1 MNCDTETMPNLCS
14 IACALGFCDPEGAA
28 EGAEGANQP
37 FEQRLPESELLLL
50 EARLS
55 IIRPDQTLLVA
66 EFLSVHGQHEDAV
79 RIFQLTQTLANE
91 QAKGPRDAAAMRLM
105 RDAIQGKERSLVHL
119 GREDEIESARATAA
133 FLTRIIDA
141 SGF

>member
-1 MNCDTETMPNLCS
+1 
-14 IACALGFCDPEGAA
+14 
-28 EGAEGANQP
+28 
-37 FEQRLPESELLLL
+37 
-50 EARLS
+50 
-55 IIRPDQTLLVA
+55 
-66 EFLSVHGQHEDAV
+66 
-79 RIFQLTQTLANE
+79 
-91 QAKGPRDAAAMRLM
+91 MRLM